1 MHLYYHYLD
10 WDCYLLLICNTV
22 MALLVNEF
30 YVRSILLGQLSL
42 AAVSHIYVFREVMTL
57 QNLKIHSKLA
67 LKMIIFIYDKH
78 YVRQCYGTYTKEE
91 TQAFYILP
99 QL

>member
-1 MHLYYHYLD
+1 MDRIQPFLYMHLYYHYLD

-42 AAVSHIYVFREVMTL
+42 AAVSHIYVFREVMTVAKSKDSFKACFE
-57 QNLKIHSKLA
+57 NDNIHL
-67 LKMIIFIYDKH
+67 
-78 YVRQCYGTYTKEE
+78 
-91 TQAFYILP
+91 
-99 QL
+99 